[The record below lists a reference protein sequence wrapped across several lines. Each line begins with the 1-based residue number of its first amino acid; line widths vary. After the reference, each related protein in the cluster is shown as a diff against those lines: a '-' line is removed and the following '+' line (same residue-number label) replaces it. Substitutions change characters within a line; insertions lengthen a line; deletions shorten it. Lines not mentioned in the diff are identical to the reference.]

1 VELPDYRRGRLTA
14 HSRRSGEGLLVI
26 QITIQQIRISWLD
39 ITRNRNIAFGYS
51 CSVKFSLP
59 NSVEQGIE
67 PKGKPEE
74 PAWNFQVETGE
85 PVLRGSLIKTK
96 LATIEVVTPEQPWS
110 CEATFN
116 ISSRD
121 VKITGGEGA
130 WLKDL
135 IPEKGRC

>member
-1 VELPDYRRGRLTA
+1 
-14 HSRRSGEGLLVI
+14 
-26 QITIQQIRISWLD
+26 
-39 ITRNRNIAFGYS
+39 
-51 CSVKFSLP
+51 
-59 NSVEQGIE
+59 
-67 PKGKPEE
+67 
-74 PAWNFQVETGE
+74 
-85 PVLRGSLIKTK
+85 

-135 IPEKGRC
+135 IPEKREVLDIALAKWLLKHKLKFPFSRVKLPYD